1 MIKFK
6 KKNNIIKIN
15 NILKQNLSIV
25 QKGVSKYYHP
35 NIIDHHDC
43 EIIYKLFIL

>member
-25 QKGVSKYYHP
+25 QKVSKYYHP